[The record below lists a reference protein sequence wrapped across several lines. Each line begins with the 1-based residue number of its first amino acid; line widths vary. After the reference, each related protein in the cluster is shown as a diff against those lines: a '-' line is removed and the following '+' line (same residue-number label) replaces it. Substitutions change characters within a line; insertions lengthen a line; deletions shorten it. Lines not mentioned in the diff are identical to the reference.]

1 MQTINKIQSIID
13 YWYKIKTDKQY
24 QKFKDMVKN
33 TRFGTYGTI
42 TVQRF
47 YHDNESEFKH
57 VSDYYKK
64 AFRKELDTICKNNF

>member
-13 YWYKIKTDKQY
+13 YWYNIKTDKQY

-47 YHDNESEFKH
+47 YVDNESEFKH
-57 VSDYYKK
+57 RNDWYRKQ
-64 AFRKELDTICKNNF
+64 FREEIENIF

>member
-1 MQTINKIQSIID
+1 MKTINKIQSIID

-47 YHDNESEFKH
+47 YIDNESEFKH
-57 VSDYYKK
+57 MNEWHRKH
-64 AFRKELDTICKNNF
+64 FIKELENIF

>member
-24 QKFKDMVKN
+24 QKFTDMVKN

-47 YHDNESEFKH
+47 YADNESEFKRMNDWH
-57 VSDYYKK
+57 RKQ
-64 AFRKELDTICKNNF
+64 FRKELENIF